1 MMNNERDCI
10 IVPVFEKKENLIKF
24 IKIAEDLINKNQNI
38 DMIFVN
44 DGNQYSLEELLDP
57 NKINYKIINNKKNI
71 GYGASIKKAV
81 SSTNY
86 EVIGIID
93 CDNSYDLK
101 QLIDLIEEFKNNNSD
116 LLVGKRIFKYQ
127 DSYFKIMF
135 RKIIN
140 KLSSFI
146 FNYHVEDINS
156 GLRVFYRKDFMKDI
170 KVFPNKF
177 SITSTQTLCT
187 ISRNKEIKYVNSPY
201 LKRDGKSK
209 INIFLD
215 PLKFIYLI
223 FKIFLIFSPIKFF
236 GGFGVS
242 IIMISFSVLLYSFI
256 FLENILDITFL
267 IMFIAGLNFIFF
279 GLIAEI
285 IKIYSNKND

>member
-1 MMNNERDCI
+1 MNDKKYCI
-10 IVPVFEKKENLIKF
+10 IVPVFENKENLIKF
-24 IKIAEDLINKNQNI
+24 IKIAEDLINENQNI

-44 DGNQYSLEELLDP
+44 DGNNYSLEELVNIDKV
-57 NKINYKIINNKKNI
+57 NFKIINNKKNI

-81 SSTNY
+81 STTNH

-101 QLIDLIEEFKNNNSD
+101 QLIDLIKEFESSNFD

-127 DSYFKIMF
+127 DSYFKILF

-156 GLRVFYRKDFMKDI
+156 GLRIFYRKDFMKDI
-170 KVFPNKF
+170 NVFPDKF

-187 ISRNKEIKYVNSPY
+187 IARNKDVKYIDTKY

-209 INIFLD
+209 INILID
-215 PLKFIYLI
+215 PIRFIYLI

-242 IIMISFSVLLYSFI
+242 IIALSIFI
-256 FLENILDITFL
+256 FIYSLLFLDKILDITVL

-285 IKIYSNKND
+285 IKIYSNKKD

>member
-1 MMNNERDCI
+1 MNDKKYCI
-10 IVPVFEKKENLIKF
+10 IVPVFENKENLIKF
-24 IKIAEDLINKNQNI
+24 IKTAEDLINENQNI

-44 DGNQYSLEELLDP
+44 DGNNYSLEELINI
-57 NKINYKIINNKKNI
+57 NKVNFKIINNNKNI

-81 SSTNY
+81 SSTNH

-101 QLIDLIEEFKNNNSD
+101 QLIDLIKEFENSNCD

-127 DSYFKIMF
+127 DSYFKILF

-140 KLSSFI
+140 KLSSLI
-146 FNYHVEDINS
+146 FNYHVKDINS
-156 GLRVFYRKDFMKDI
+156 GLRIFYRKDFMKDI
-170 KVFPNKF
+170 NVFPDKF

-187 ISRNKEIKYVNSPY
+187 IARNKEIKYIDTKY
-201 LKRDGKSK
+201 AKRDGKSK
-209 INIFLD
+209 INIIID
-215 PLKFIYLI
+215 PIRFIYLI

-242 IIMISFSVLLYSFI
+242 IIALSVFVLIFSLL
-256 FLENILDITFL
+256 FLDQILDVTIL
-267 IMFIAGLNFIFF
+267 ILLIAGLNFIFF

-285 IKIYSNKND
+285 IKIYSNKKD